1 MPRRNAR
8 ITSRPPRWPQ
18 ETESGPLRTL
28 VQQDSSTLPIDAFAG
43 DRMMIDTGRLRER
56 GLDDRY
62 MGSVSF
68 YTERLPSGI
77 AFTLICHMQY
87 SRRIGGLTLN
97 DPIIMSST
105 AVPGGSERRLGVF
118 MLLASGFC
126 FSTAGV
132 FIRLIE
138 EADVWQVVFYRAA
151 SFGLAIL
158 IVVAV
163 QRRGAMWRVF
173 SEIGGFC
180 LIGSAGLTVGAVF
193 VVWAQF
199 HTTVANVVFVLGALP
214 FLSAL
219 LARLLLQEEVSGLT
233 WLAMLTALV
242 GIGVMVYGGM
252 EAGRLLGNI
261 LAIIAIAGFAVMTVA
276 LRKGRSSE
284 MRPVFVLG
292 SVGAVVVS
300 LVVGVDL
307 DVNANDLI
315 YTVAMGAFSMGVGF
329 LLFNRGARSV
339 RAGEMWILSNV
350 EIVLAPVLVWLFVA
364 EIPLLTTFLGGAIV
378 VCAILSQAVM
388 TARDQAAE

>member
-1 MPRRNAR
+1 
-8 ITSRPPRWPQ
+8 
-18 ETESGPLRTL
+18 
-28 VQQDSSTLPIDAFAG
+28 
-43 DRMMIDTGRLRER
+43 
-56 GLDDRY
+56 
-62 MGSVSF
+62 
-68 YTERLPSGI
+68 
-77 AFTLICHMQY
+77 
-87 SRRIGGLTLN
+87 
-97 DPIIMSST
+97 MSST
-105 AVPGGSERRLGVF
+105 AVLGGSERRLGVF

-158 IVVAV
+158 IVVAI
-163 QRRGAMWRVF
+163 QQRGAIWRVF
-173 SEIGGFC
+173 SEIGRFG
-180 LIGSAGLTVGAVF
+180 LIGSAGLTVGVVF

-199 HTTVANVVFVLGALP
+199 HTTVANVVFILGALP

-219 LARLLLQEEVSGLT
+219 LARLLLKEGVRRLA

-242 GIGVMVYGGM
+242 GISVMFYGGM
-252 EAGRLLGNI
+252 EAGRLLGNF

-276 LRKGRSSE
+276 LRKGRNGE

-292 SVGAVVVS
+292 SFGAVVVA

-315 YTVAMGAFSMGVGF
+315 YTLAMGAFSMGVGF

-339 RAGEMWILSNV
+339 RAGEMWVLSNV

-378 VCAILSQAVM
+378 ISAILIQAVM
-388 TARDQAAE
+388 TARDTAAA